1 MNTVAGIHSAVC
13 FSPVLYFTTTQC
25 LDKQVLLIPVTVFIL
40 LAPFQP
46 VNLVQ
51 NDAANTES
59 SVVVQWQAP
68 LETGGV
74 SISTYTVTVDVD
86 GRIVS
91 QNITSDMFTLP
102 IFGLEYNTE
111 YDVGVT
117 TINSCGIRSQ
127 PATTTVF
134 IDASGQWNIHRPHGI
149 FTVLTFLSSSTSAQT
164 APSSPLL

>member
-1 MNTVAGIHSAVC
+1 MPSSNRLLSIYTVAGIHSAVC
-13 FSPVLYFTTTQC
+13 FNPVPRSYTTTQC
-25 LDKQVLLIPVTVFIL
+25 LDKQVLLIPGTVFIL

-59 SVVVQWQAP
+59 SVLVQWHAP
-68 LETGGV
+68 EETGGV

-86 GRIVS
+86 GRIMS
-91 QNITSDMFTLP
+91 QNITSDVFTLP
-102 IFGLEYNTE
+102 IFGLEYNTS

-117 TINSCGIRSQ
+117 AINSCGIRSQ

-134 IDASGQWNIHRPHGI
+134 IDARS
-149 FTVLTFLSSSTSAQT
+149 
-164 APSSPLL
+164 